1 MSVLLCVVCGLF
13 GFGLGVWATAF
24 SIHIMD
30 KAIEK
35 AYESK
40 EEGE

>member
-1 MSVLLCVVCGLF
+1 MSVLHCVVCGLI

-24 SIHIMD
+24 SIHIMY
-30 KAIEK
+30 KAIER
-35 AYESK
+35 AFESK